1 MELPTK
7 YLELKR
13 EVETYYDEFQSDEKI
28 KSKTDKYY
36 KGIQIMFSPL
46 IIRPK
51 VMFIGINPGAGFFN
65 TNNRHVKRFS
75 PLENSEYLKGEYRL
89 AQQTKKLFEKA
100 SLTID
105 DLKNSVKS
113 NCFFFATKNEK
124 ELLQF
129 LSHLKPT
136 KVYNKSE
143 KWINELVSIIQPE
156 IIICE
161 GKSAFERFTRGKDCE
176 FKIEKNVLY
185 AKWNNI
191 DIIGYKRNFSNIIDL
206 KKVAEKLEIINKN
219 IVLQHRI

>member
-1 MELPTK
+1 
-7 YLELKR
+7 
-13 EVETYYDEFQSDEKI
+13 
-28 KSKTDKYY
+28 
-36 KGIQIMFSPL
+36 MFSPL

-89 AQQTKKLFEKA
+89 AQQTRKLFDKA
-100 SLTID
+100 GLTSE

-124 ELLQF
+124 ELHQF

-143 KWINELVSIIQPE
+143 KWIDDLVNLIKPS

-161 GKSAFERFTRGKDCE
+161 GKSAFSRFVKNKNCE
-176 FKIEKNVLY
+176 INDSENVLY
-185 AKWNNI
+185 TKWNDI
-191 DIIGYKRNFSNIIDL
+191 KIIGYKRNFSNI
-206 KKVAEKLEIINKN
+206 LEINNVAKR
-219 IVLQHRI
+219 LKYCAE

>member
-1 MELPTK
+1 MELPTE
-7 YLELKR
+7 YLELKK
-13 EVETYYDEFQSDEKI
+13 EVETYYEEFQSDENI

-89 AQQTKKLFEKA
+89 AQQTRKLFDKA
-100 SLTID
+100 GLTSE

-124 ELLQF
+124 ELHQF

-143 KWINELVSIIQPE
+143 KWIDDLVNLIKPS

-161 GKSAFERFTRGKDCE
+161 GKSAFSRFVKNKNCE
-176 FKIEKNVLY
+176 INDNENVLY
-185 AKWNNI
+185 TKWNDI
-191 DIIGYKRNFSNIIDL
+191 KIIGYKRNFSNILGINNVAKRL
-206 KKVAEKLEIINKN
+206 KYCAE
-219 IVLQHRI
+219 